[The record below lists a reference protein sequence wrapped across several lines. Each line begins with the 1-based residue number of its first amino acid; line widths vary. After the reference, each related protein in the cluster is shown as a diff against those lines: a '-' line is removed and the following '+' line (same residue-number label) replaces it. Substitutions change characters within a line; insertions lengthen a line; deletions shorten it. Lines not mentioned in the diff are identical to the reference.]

1 MMISRI
7 TKATHWF
14 RCNSPDCQ
22 NIATHIRYAQTANIL
37 LCDEHKSQ
45 FVYQSALDNML
56 VEYTYDVELSVIDD
70 IPEVIQDETQTD

>member
-14 RCNSPDCQ
+14 RCNSPDCK
-22 NIATHIRYAQTANIL
+22 NIATFIRYAQTANIL

-56 VEYTYDVELSVIDD
+56 VEYTYDVELMVIDEL
-70 IPEVIQDETQTD
+70 PELESNETDTN